1 MKDHNFSE
9 EEFQVEKHKK
19 ILEHFNVEDESAID
33 SKLIGCELDDRVLVA
48 VRDPNNLNHL
58 QKVINETD
66 TDKTDI
72 VVMIGRVF
80 VDKMNT
86 EVRQELKEEEQDL
99 FSRVVDVAEH
109 IGKPVYTVIVPTNNA
124 FFAIM
129 NAANSLNV
137 REVIIGL
144 SAKYKPD
151 VQLQQ
156 LALLWGTVN
165 SDENKHIV
173 IRIITEDREYR
184 AEL

>member
-1 MKDHNFSE
+1 
-9 EEFQVEKHKK
+9 
-19 ILEHFNVEDESAID
+19 
-33 SKLIGCELDDRVLVA
+33 
-48 VRDPNNLNHL
+48 
-58 QKVINETD
+58 
-66 TDKTDI
+66 
-72 VVMIGRVF
+72 MIGRVF